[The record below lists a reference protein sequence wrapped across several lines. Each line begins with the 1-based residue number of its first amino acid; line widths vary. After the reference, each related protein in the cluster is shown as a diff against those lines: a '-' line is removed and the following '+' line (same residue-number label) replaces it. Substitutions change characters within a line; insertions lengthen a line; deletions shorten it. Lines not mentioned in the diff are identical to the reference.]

1 MIRNNIF
8 RHLLGA
14 LLGGLAGLSF
24 CVSILPV
31 ALETV
36 GAADQIFLTGVLAPY
51 AMYSA
56 MLWAVG
62 GWATARAGFLKAGV
76 IIMAVVGL
84 SSGALLV
91 VRAITPDPAFLAA
104 GAAGGLVYGLVGGLL
119 LGRVLARPA
128 AE

>member
-1 MIRNNIF
+1 MIRNSLF

-24 CVSILPV
+24 CLSILPV
-31 ALETV
+31 ALEMG
-36 GAADQIFLTGVLAPY
+36 GAGDQVFLTAVLAPY
-51 AMYSA
+51 ALYSA

-62 GWATARAGFLKAGV
+62 GWATARAGFLTAGV
-76 IIMAVVGL
+76 IIMAVAGL
-84 SSGALLV
+84 ASGALLV
-91 VRAITPDPAFLAA
+91 VRGIAPDPGFLAA